1 VPGWNLKYNY
11 IIKTIQFMYKPYM
24 HKVSVG
30 YSLGNM
36 PVLGSKTPT
45 CSQCN
50 SEKAMM
56 GLKGKSC
63 DGAN

>member
-11 IIKTIQFMYKPYM
+11 IIKTIQFMHKPYM

-36 PVLGSKTPT
+36 PVFRQQDSNLLTVQLRKSNDGF
-45 CSQCN
+45 
-50 SEKAMM
+50 
-56 GLKGKSC
+56 KGQKL
-63 DGAN
+63 